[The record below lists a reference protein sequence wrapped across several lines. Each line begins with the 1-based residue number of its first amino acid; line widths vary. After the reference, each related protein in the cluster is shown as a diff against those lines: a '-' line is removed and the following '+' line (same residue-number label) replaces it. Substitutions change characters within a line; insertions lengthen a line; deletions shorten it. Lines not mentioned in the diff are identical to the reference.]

1 MDEVTAAAHAAM
13 QERDWDRLR
22 PLLHPYLHWTR
33 ADGIRLRGRTRIL
46 DMLASSAAPVP
57 PSNVE
62 LRDDQIYRWEEP
74 PAER

>member
-1 MDEVTAAAHAAM
+1 M
-13 QERDWDRLR
+13 QDRDWDRLR

-46 DMLASSAAPVP
+46 DMLESSAAPVP
-57 PSNVE
+57 PAKVE

>member
-1 MDEVTAAAHAAM
+1 MDEVSATAHAAM
-13 QERDWDRLR
+13 QERDWHRLR

-46 DMLASSAAPVP
+46 DILASSAAPVP
-57 PSNVE
+57 PAKVE

>member
-22 PLLHPYLHWTR
+22 PLVHPYLDWTR

-57 PSNVE
+57 PAKVE
-62 LRDDQIYRWEEP
+62 LRDDQIHRWEEP